1 VLNPIPILLALL
13 LVAGCSSSSKPS
25 ASKAPSSKPPKPVT
39 QPKAPKDQT
48 ASVSGQV
55 PTAKETSPTNEFF
68 SERLSSTHDAEI
80 KVILKL
86 AGQSQWEAAE
96 AKAEELE
103 KRDPSDSSVRRVVE
117 WVRKQRQARR
127 DAALENRIRSIDSD
141 NPTFNPTLPDLLK
154 DKYGRGLPPRHDVRR
169 VVEQIEATPYIPD
182 TFNKTK
188 HEKVRLFDLDTS
200 EGSMTKLLSKPIS
213 VHLDNVSLEAII
225 FNIGQTEGIN
235 FVADKSLP
243 AFKQTL
249 SVNMDKVKLSE
260 FLRYVSRNLD
270 VQFQVGEDLIWI
282 VDAKD
287 PKRMLEETRIYHLK
301 NGFIVPAQFG
311 PTEVA
316 RVTTTAGAVVTTSET
331 FQTKKFV
338 NDGASAS
345 PSIESAIKQFFTGS
359 KYQIDYERNLVI
371 ARGTADQL
379 ETMDKL
385 VAAFDKPLQQVLIEA
400 RFITISEA
408 AFLQLGVSWDAGGVK
423 RSRSTVDFT
432 GLGNFGGNEIGIGAG
447 IQQTITN
454 SFFQWPNAISQ
465 PELTATLNALQQS
478 GESQTLSAPRLT
490 LVNNLPAMI
499 NDGQVQYYYE
509 EYAVKQTVSQYLTQS
524 DLVPSG
530 KPTKITAGVSLYV
543 LASIGGDGE
552 SILMALNPQVN
563 EGIVMQSLGTIGGS
577 TNANGT
583 ANSFTLKLPSY
594 RTQELATRV
603 KVKSGE
609 TVVMG
614 GVLQR
619 EQTTLVEA
627 VPVLSRIPI
636 LGALFRKHTSLDKPR
651 YLLIFVTATLLSD
664 SGEFMSYDIPEP
676 KK

>member
-1 VLNPIPILLALL
+1 M
-13 LVAGCSSSSKPS
+13 LVVAAGCATSNKSSTSKDKPAKSPAPSTPKGGTTTQRAPLASPKADTTSRTNKPS
-25 ASKAPSSKPPKPVT
+25 DDFFFPKV
-39 QPKAPKDQT
+39 
-48 ASVSGQV
+48 
-55 PTAKETSPTNEFF
+55 
-68 SERLSSTHDAEI
+68 SSTHDIEI
-80 KVILKL
+80 KEILKL
-86 AGQSQWEAAE
+86 AAANHWEEAE
-96 AKAEELE
+96 VKAEELD
-103 KRDPSDSSVRRVVE
+103 KKDPTDASVIRVVE
-117 WVRKQRQARR
+117 WVKKQRQSRR
-127 DAALENRIRSIDSD
+127 DEALEHSIRAIDSE
-141 NPTFNPTLPDLLK
+141 NPVFNPTLPDLLK
-154 DKYGRGLPPRHDVRR
+154 DKDRGLPPRHDVRKA
-169 VVEQIEATPYIPD
+169 VEQIQATPYIPE
-182 TFNKTK
+182 TFNKTR
-188 HEKVRLFDLDTS
+188 HEKSRLFDLEAP
-200 EGSMTKLLSKPIS
+200 EGSMTKLLAKPIS
-213 VHLDNVSLEAII
+213 VHLDNVTLESII
-225 FNIGQTEGIN
+225 FSIGQAEGIN
-235 FVADKSLP
+235 FIADKSIP

-270 VQFQVGEDLIWI
+270 VQFQVGDDLVWI

-301 NGFIVPAQFG
+301 NGFLIPAQFG

-316 RVTTTAGAVVTTSET
+316 RVTTTAGAVVTTSES

-338 NDGASAS
+338 NDGASAT
-345 PSIESAIKQFFTGS
+345 PAIEVAIKQFFAGS
-359 KYQIDYERNLVI
+359 KYQIDYERNLVV

-385 VAAFDKPLQQVLIEA
+385 VAAYDKPMQQVLIEA

-408 AFLQLGVSWDAGGVK
+408 AFLQLGVNWDAGGTKK
-423 RSRSTVDFT
+423 RRDTVDFT

-447 IQQTITN
+447 IQQTTTN
-454 SFFQWPNAISQ
+454 SLFRWPNSISQ
-465 PELTATLNALQQS
+465 SELTATLNALQQS

-509 EYAVKQTVSQYLTQS
+509 EYQVKQTVSQYLTQS

-543 LASIGGDGE
+543 LASIGGDGKT
-552 SILMALNPQVN
+552 ILLALNPQVN
-563 EGIVMQSLGTIGGS
+563 EGIVMQSLGTIGAG
-577 TNANGT
+577 TNANGS

-603 KVKSGE
+603 MVKSGE
-609 TVVMG
+609 TVAMG

-619 EQTTLVEA
+619 EQTTLVES

-636 LGALFRKHTSLDKPR
+636 LGALFRKHTSVDKPR

-664 SGEFMSYDIPEP
+664 TGEFMAYDKEEP